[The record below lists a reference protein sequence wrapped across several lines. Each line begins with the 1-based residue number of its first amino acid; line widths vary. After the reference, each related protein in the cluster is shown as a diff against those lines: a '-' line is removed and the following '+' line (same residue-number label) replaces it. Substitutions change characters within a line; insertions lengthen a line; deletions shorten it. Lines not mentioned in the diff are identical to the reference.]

1 MSAGG
6 RGRSRRGGHEEEHEN
21 HERWLV
27 SYADMI
33 TVLMALFIVL
43 FAISQVDQQKF
54 VQLKSGLAE
63 GFGASSAIPIE
74 GGTGMLSSN
83 GSVPNPA
90 QLEVDAAPAPVDLVD
105 GGGDAGD
112 ESARQA
118 QARLD
123 AAEAELDRL
132 QQIQAA
138 LEAALDAQGL
148 GDHVR
153 FRVTERGLVAA
164 VVADDVFFASASAQ
178 IQPKGLDVLDAM
190 APVLAQLEEPIAVEG
205 NANHL
210 QMTGG
215 AYATNWELSSARATA
230 VVRHLIDRGRMAPDR
245 LSATGYGD
253 TRPLF
258 PIHDPQAVSGNR
270 RVDLVVLDQQPAAV
284 RDLIPQIAEAR
295 GLSTDA
301 HPEPAAGEA
310 DDGGH

>member
-1 MSAGG
+1 VSAGG
-6 RGRSRRGGHEEEHEN
+6 RGRSRRGAHAEEHEN

-90 QLEVDAAPAPVDLVD
+90 QLEVDAAPAPVDLID
-105 GGGDAGD
+105 SGDTG
-112 ESARQA
+112 ENSARAA

-132 QQIQAA
+132 VEIQAA
-138 LEAALDAQGL
+138 LEAALDDKGL
-148 GDHVR
+148 GDQVR
-153 FRVTERGLVAA
+153 FRITERGLVAA
-164 VVADDVFFASASAQ
+164 VVADDVFFASASAR
-178 IQPKGLDVLDAM
+178 IQPRGLEVLDVM
-190 APVLAQLEEPIAVEG
+190 APVLAGLPEQIAVEG

-210 QMTGG
+210 PITGG
-215 AYATNWELSSARATA
+215 SYATNWELSSARATA

-258 PIHDPQAVSGNR
+258 PVHDPQAVTGNR

-284 RDLIPQIAEAR
+284 RDLIPQLAEAR

-301 HPEPAAGEA
+301 HPVGD

>member
-6 RGRSRRGGHEEEHEN
+6 HGRSRRGGHAEEHEN

-74 GGTGMLSSN
+74 GGTGMLTSN
-83 GSVPNPA
+83 GSIPNPA
-90 QLEVDAAPAPVDLVD
+90 QLEVDAAPAPVDLLD
-105 GGGDAGD
+105 SGDTGD
-112 ESARQA
+112 DSARQA

-132 QQIQAA
+132 LQIQAA
-138 LEAALDAQGL
+138 LEAALDAEGL
-148 GDHVR
+148 SDQVR

-164 VVADDVFFASASAQ
+164 VVADDVFFADASAQ
-178 IQPKGLDVLDAM
+178 IQPRGLEVLDVM
-190 APVLAQLEEPIAVEG
+190 APVLAALPEQIAVEG

-210 QMTGG
+210 PMTGG
-215 AYATNWELSSARATA
+215 SYATNWELSSARATA

-258 PIHDPQAVSGNR
+258 PVHDPQAITGNR

-284 RDLIPQIAEAR
+284 RDLIPQLAEAR

-301 HPEPAAGEA
+301 HPVGA
-310 DDGGH
+310 DDEGGH